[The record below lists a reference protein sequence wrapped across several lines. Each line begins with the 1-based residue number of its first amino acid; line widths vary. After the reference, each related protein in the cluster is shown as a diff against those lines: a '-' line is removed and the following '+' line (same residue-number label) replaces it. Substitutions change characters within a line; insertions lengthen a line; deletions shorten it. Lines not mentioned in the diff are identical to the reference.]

1 MELANRPPSVRRK
14 RGLGTTRGKKAAGFR
29 TAAKGLLEN
38 ESSVIATQLKLWT
51 RISLAESFEKD
62 MERATQR
69 HARLVLTRFKLWAL
83 FTERHT
89 TGILFPSLEYS
100 DRWPSAGTNKDAVPL
115 ELFINSIQRFRA
127 IITLRISMCVF
138 QTQGTKQSYGLKLWT
153 QLLRVKN
160 GFYLGVCDQRTP
172 F

>member
-1 MELANRPPSVRRK
+1 
-14 RGLGTTRGKKAAGFR
+14 
-29 TAAKGLLEN
+29 
-38 ESSVIATQLKLWT
+38 
-51 RISLAESFEKD
+51 

-100 DRWPSAGTNKDAVPL
+100 DRWPSAGTKKDAVPL
-115 ELFINSIQRFRA
+115 ELFINSIQRFRV

-138 QTQGTKQSYGLKLWT
+138 QTQGTKQSYGLKL
-153 QLLRVKN
+153 
-160 GFYLGVCDQRTP
+160 
-172 F
+172 